1 MKIGIGN
8 DHVAVEYKK
17 EIKKY
22 IEEKYGYEVVNYGT
36 DSTERFNYP
45 VSGEAVA
52 NAVVNGEVD
61 KGIVICGTGV
71 GISLAANKVNG
82 IRCVTCSEPYSA
94 LLSRQHNNTNMLA
107 FGARVVGIELAKMI
121 VDAWLSGEYEGGRHQ
136 VRIDML
142 KEIEEKLNTV
152 QMYLENNYKDLTLQS
167 YEDAKEVV
175 ERYEKSGLLKQKDM
189 IQKKMAEFDA
199 KLVHYGHTNVSEFL
213 KERY

>member
-45 VSGEAVA
+45 VSGEAVP
-52 NAVVNGEVD
+52 NSV
-61 KGIVICGTGV
+61 
-71 GISLAANKVNG
+71 AANKVNG

-142 KEIEEKLNTV
+142 KEIEEK
-152 QMYLENNYKDLTLQS
+152 
-167 YEDAKEVV
+167 
-175 ERYEKSGLLKQKDM
+175 QKN
-189 IQKKMAEFDA
+189 K
-199 KLVHYGHTNVSEFL
+199 
-213 KERY
+213 